1 MAWPTRKP
9 LAARIERTSMSAYV
23 ILAIAIVSEVFAEA
37 MMKLSNGFE
46 KKAPI
51 IGIVLGYLIAFYLMA
66 QTLNELPLG
75 FVYAVWTGAG
85 VALTA
90 IIGAAVWH
98 EGFNAKKVLGL
109 LAIIAGVVFLKLGV

>member
-1 MAWPTRKP
+1 
-9 LAARIERTSMSAYV
+9 MSAYLL
-23 ILAIAIVSEVFAEA
+23 LAAAIVSEVFAEA

-46 KKAPI
+46 KKVPI
-51 IGIVLGYLIAFYLMA
+51 IGIAIGYLIAFYLMA

-90 IIGAAVWH
+90 IIGAIVWD
-98 EGFNAKKVLGL
+98 EGFNVKKAIGIA
-109 LAIIAGVVFLKLGV
+109 AIIVGVVFLKIGV

>member
-1 MAWPTRKP
+1 
-9 LAARIERTSMSAYV
+9 MSAYLL
-23 ILAIAIVSEVFAEA
+23 LAAAIVSEVFAEA

-46 KKAPI
+46 KKVAI
-51 IGIVLGYLIAFYLMA
+51 GYLIAFYLMA

-90 IIGAAVWH
+90 IIGAIVWD
-98 EGFNAKKVLGL
+98 EGFNAKKAIGIA
-109 LAIIAGVVFLKLGV
+109 AIIVGVVFLKIGV

>member
-1 MAWPTRKP
+1 
-9 LAARIERTSMSAYV
+9 MSAYLL
-23 ILAIAIVSEVFAEA
+23 LAAAIVSEVFAEA

-51 IGIVLGYLIAFYLMA
+51 IGIAIGYLIAFYLMA

-90 IIGAAVWH
+90 IIGAIVWD
-98 EGFNAKKVLGL
+98 EGFNAKKAIGIA
-109 LAIIAGVVFLKLGV
+109 AIIVGVVFLKIGV

>member
-1 MAWPTRKP
+1 
-9 LAARIERTSMSAYV
+9 MSAYLL
-23 ILAIAIVSEVFAEA
+23 LAAAIVSEVFAEA

-51 IGIVLGYLIAFYLMA
+51 IGIAIGYLIAFYLMA

-90 IIGAAVWH
+90 IIGAIVWD
-98 EGFNAKKVLGL
+98 ESFNAKKAIGIA
-109 LAIIAGVVFLKLGV
+109 AIIVGVVFLKIGV

>member
-1 MAWPTRKP
+1 
-9 LAARIERTSMSAYV
+9 MSAYLL
-23 ILAIAIVSEVFAEA
+23 LAAAIVSEVFAEA

-46 KKAPI
+46 KKVPI
-51 IGIVLGYLIAFYLMA
+51 IGIAIGYLIAFYLMA

-90 IIGAAVWH
+90 IIGAIVWD
-98 EGFNAKKVLGL
+98 EGFNAKKAIGIA
-109 LAIIAGVVFLKLGV
+109 AIIVGVVFLKIGV

>member
-1 MAWPTRKP
+1 
-9 LAARIERTSMSAYV
+9 MSAYV

-66 QTLNELPLG
+66 QTLNELPSASSTRYG
-75 FVYAVWTGAG
+75 QVPAWRSPRSSAPPCGTRASTPRKCSGCSPS
-85 VALTA
+85 
-90 IIGAAVWH
+90 
-98 EGFNAKKVLGL
+98 
-109 LAIIAGVVFLKLGV
+109 

>member
-1 MAWPTRKP
+1 
-9 LAARIERTSMSAYV
+9 MSAYLL
-23 ILAIAIVSEVFAEA
+23 LAAAIVSEVFAEA

-51 IGIVLGYLIAFYLMA
+51 IGIAIGYLIAFYLMA

-90 IIGAAVWH
+90 IIGAIVWD
-98 EGFNAKKVLGL
+98 EGFNAKKAIGIA
-109 LAIIAGVVFLKLGV
+109 AIIVGVVFLKIGE

>member
-1 MAWPTRKP
+1 
-9 LAARIERTSMSAYV
+9 MSAYLL
-23 ILAIAIVSEVFAEA
+23 LAAAIVSEVFAEA

-46 KKAPI
+46 KKVPI
-51 IGIVLGYLIAFYLMA
+51 IGIAIGYLIAFYLMA

-90 IIGAAVWH
+90 IIGAIVWN
-98 EGFNAKKVLGL
+98 EGFNAKKAIGIA
-109 LAIIAGVVFLKLGV
+109 AIIVGVVFLKIGV

>member
-1 MAWPTRKP
+1 
-9 LAARIERTSMSAYV
+9 MSAYLL
-23 ILAIAIVSEVFAEA
+23 LAAAIVSEVFGEA

-51 IGIVLGYLIAFYLMA
+51 IGIAIGYLIAFYLMA

-90 IIGAAVWH
+90 IIGAIVWD
-98 EGFNAKKVLGL
+98 EGFNAKKAIGIA
-109 LAIIAGVVFLKLGV
+109 AIIVGVVFLKIGV

>member
-1 MAWPTRKP
+1 
-9 LAARIERTSMSAYV
+9 MSAYLL
-23 ILAIAIVSEVFAEA
+23 LAAAIVSEVFAEA

-46 KKAPI
+46 KKVPI
-51 IGIVLGYLIAFYLMA
+51 IGIAIGYLIAFYLMA

-90 IIGAAVWH
+90 IIGAIVWD
-98 EGFNAKKVLGL
+98 EGFNAMKAIGIA
-109 LAIIAGVVFLKLGV
+109 AIIVGVVFLKIGV

>member
-1 MAWPTRKP
+1 
-9 LAARIERTSMSAYV
+9 MSAYLL
-23 ILAIAIVSEVFAEA
+23 LAAANVSEVFAEA

-46 KKAPI
+46 KKVPI
-51 IGIVLGYLIAFYLMA
+51 IGIAIGYLIAFYLMA

-90 IIGAAVWH
+90 IIGAIVWD
-98 EGFNAKKVLGL
+98 EGFNAKKAIGIA
-109 LAIIAGVVFLKLGV
+109 AIIVGVVFLKIGV

>member
-1 MAWPTRKP
+1 
-9 LAARIERTSMSAYV
+9 MSAYLL
-23 ILAIAIVSEVFAEA
+23 LAAAIVSEVFAEA

-51 IGIVLGYLIAFYLMA
+51 IGIAIGYLIAFYLMA

-90 IIGAAVWH
+90 IIGAIVWD
-98 EGFNAKKVLGL
+98 EGFNVKKAIGIA
-109 LAIIAGVVFLKLGV
+109 AIIVGVVFLKIGV

>member
-1 MAWPTRKP
+1 
-9 LAARIERTSMSAYV
+9 
-23 ILAIAIVSEVFAEA
+23 

-46 KKAPI
+46 KKVPI
-51 IGIVLGYLIAFYLMA
+51 IGIAIGYLIAFYLMA

-90 IIGAAVWH
+90 IIGAIVWD
-98 EGFNAKKVLGL
+98 EGFNAKKAIGIA
-109 LAIIAGVVFLKLGV
+109 AIIVGVVFLKIGV

>member
-1 MAWPTRKP
+1 
-9 LAARIERTSMSAYV
+9 MSAYLL
-23 ILAIAIVSEVFAEA
+23 LAAAIVSEVFAEA

-51 IGIVLGYLIAFYLMA
+51 IGIAIGYLIAFYLMA

-90 IIGAAVWH
+90 IIGAIVWD
-98 EGFNAKKVLGL
+98 EGFNVKKAIGIA
-109 LAIIAGVVFLKLGV
+109 AIIVGVVFLKIGI